1 MQLPHGQLLTVA
13 GTGHDVLD
21 SDITGCAA
29 RALKRFAGGQQ
40 IGTPCAGRD
49 NAVGVL
55 ARPPKSIAAY
65 RRAPGVAGD
74 RGRVLFAAL
83 DTVVDA
89 QVSALQTLYAGYS
102 HVQGG
107 GLRGGRFSASPDG
120 AHLRLHRYE
129 LVPGLRL
136 SGVLRAADQ
145 ADAGT
150 VTVDGPGHLDGA
162 LRISAKGVVT
172 GRLGGRAVRYAPR
185 TYGASATRRSGRVPT
200 AVRLPAGRLRSAS
213 RRCALSVRVA
223 ESAPSGPTP
232 PRSPL
237 AGARS

>member
-55 ARPPKSIAAY
+55 ARPPSD
-65 RRAPGVAGD
+65 RRLPSRTGVAGD

-83 DTVVDA
+83 DTSSMRRSPRCRRSRRLLPRPREEACAV
-89 QVSALQTLYAGYS
+89 G
-102 HVQGG
+102 
-107 GLRGGRFSASPDG
+107 ASRPRRTCT
-120 AHLRLHRYE
+120 LRLHRYE
-129 LVPGLRL
+129 LVPGLRM
-136 SGVLRAADQ
+136 SGVLRASDS

-150 VTVDGPGHLDGA
+150 
-162 LRISAKGVVT
+162 
-172 GRLGGRAVRYAPR
+172 
-185 TYGASATRRSGRVPT
+185 
-200 AVRLPAGRLRSAS
+200 
-213 RRCALSVRVA
+213 
-223 ESAPSGPTP
+223 
-232 PRSPL
+232 
-237 AGARS
+237 